1 MTIDPSHITA
11 VAIVLAFA
19 AGLVSF
25 LSPCVLPLVPAY
37 ISYLGAMAL
46 GGGTASAA
54 TPGGGGV
61 AVASRRATFTLA
73 VFFVLGFSL
82 VFIALG
88 ATVGLVG
95 FAFQDMISGLIRAG
109 AALLLVFGLRVAQ
122 VRLGLSRWL
131 LLALGAALVMF
142 IIDVRPIV
150 PRVLDSLMVF
160 TIVLA
165 GAEMQTAYRL
175 PLSVTAGVLNVFASP
190 TGQQI
195 IAGRAVEPLQV
206 LALLIETVL
215 IVLIVLFLS
224 RTDMFYMEKRFH
236 MQPTGGQGGVG
247 GAMLMGAIFA
257 AGWTP
262 CVGPN
267 LAAILTLGSES
278 QTAALAAILLAFY
291 SAGLAVPFLIVAL
304 AFNQAAGLLQA
315 MKRHM
320 NTITLIN
327 GALLMFMGILLL
339 SGRLAYLAQI
349 GSFINI
355 NL

>member
-1 MTIDPSHITA
+1 MVIDPSHITA
-11 VAIVLAFA
+11 IAIALAFA

-37 ISYLGAMAL
+37 VGYLGAMAL
-46 GGGTASAA
+46 RSSPSAA
-54 TPGGGGV
+54 TPGGNATV
-61 AVASRRATFTLA
+61 ATRRATFTLA
-73 VFFVLGFSL
+73 IFFVLGFSL

-95 FAFQDMISGLIRAG
+95 FAFQDMLSGLLRAG

-122 VRLGLSRWL
+122 VRLSLSRWL
-131 LLALGAALVMF
+131 LVALVAALAMF
-142 IIDVRPIV
+142 VIDVRPIV

-160 TIVLA
+160 VIVLA
-165 GAEMQTAYRL
+165 GAEMPTAYRL
-175 PLSVTAGVLNVFASP
+175 PLAVTAGVLNVFSSP
-190 TGQQI
+190 TGQMI
-195 IAGRAVEPLQV
+195 IAGRPVEPIQV

-215 IVLIVLFLS
+215 IVMIVLFLS
-224 RTDMFYMEKRFH
+224 TSDLFYSEKRFH
-236 MQPTGGQGGVG
+236 MQATGGRSGVG

-267 LAAILTLGSES
+267 LAAILALGSES
-278 QTAALAAILLAFY
+278 QTVGLSALLLAFY
-291 SAGLAVPFLIVAL
+291 SAGLAVPFLLVAF
-304 AFNQAAGLLQA
+304 AFNHVSGMLQA

-320 NTITLIN
+320 STITLVN
-327 GALLMFMGILLL
+327 GILLMFMGILLL
-339 SGRLAYLAQI
+339 SGRLASLAQI
-349 GSFINI
+349 GSFFNI